1 MKYIYTYQTKNIL
14 NGKTYIG
21 VHSTNKLN
29 DGYIGCGIRSES
41 SCRSQIKAGRNYSFI
56 NAVSKYGYKN
66 FKKEIL
72 SFYENIEE
80 AYEDESFMVNKD
92 YILKKDNYNVCLGG
106 MFSVKL
112 KKLEQFKEDINKMF
126 SNINISYE
134 QISKKY
140 NTTKGSWI
148 SLITDDSILK
158 RKESIKKNKNTGLKV
173 ENIKGDVFE
182 LKDLNSFKIQTG
194 LCSKSIHKLIK
205 SGYSKKWYLCGS
217 EKLIKKRK
225 EIEGAYITLKDKKV
239 FLKEIYECGVSNFAI
254 NNKINLSTLEVSL
267 RKAKK

>member
-1 MKYIYTYQTKNIL
+1 MNYIYTYQTKNIL

-29 DGYIGCGIRSES
+29 DGYIGCGIKSDAA
-41 SCRSQIKAGRNYSFI
+41 CRSQIKAGRNYPFI

-72 SFYENIEE
+72 SFYNNIEE
-80 AYEDESFMVNKD
+80 AYEDESFMVNND
-92 YILKKDNYNVCLGG
+92 YILKKDNYNVSLGG
-106 MFSVKL
+106 MFSVRPKRL
-112 KKLEQFKEDINKMF
+112 EEFKKDINKMF

-134 QISKKY
+134 EISEKY

-158 RKESIKKNKNTGLKV
+158 RKNSVKENKNTGLKV
-173 ENIKGDVFE
+173 ENINGDVFE
-182 LKDLNSFKIQTG
+182 LKDLISFKKQTG

-225 EIEGAYITLKDKKV
+225 EIEGSYITLKDKKI
-239 FLKEIYECGVSNFAI
+239 FLKEIYELGVSNFAVK
-254 NNKINLSTLEVSL
+254 NKINLSTLEVKI